1 MRRYRLV
8 RLVPIINRVLMGEKE
23 SEVTQIMI
31 AYVSVKRIVIIE
43 LCLLVLI
50 VVLQLHALQV
60 HITEPV

>member
-31 AYVSVKRIVIIE
+31 AYVSAKRIVIIK
-43 LCLLVLI
+43 LCLLVPI